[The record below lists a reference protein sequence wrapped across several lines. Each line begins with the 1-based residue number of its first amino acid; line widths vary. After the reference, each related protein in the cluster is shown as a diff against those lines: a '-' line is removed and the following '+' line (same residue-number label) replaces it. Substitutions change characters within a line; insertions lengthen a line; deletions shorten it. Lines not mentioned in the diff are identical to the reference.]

1 MFRFSGLCQFG
12 VQEHSFSPC
21 IGVIDTYDMRE
32 VKKLVKRR
40 RFLLDTV
47 CCDNIGRVERGLDS
61 GAEKA
66 GIYVRYSCY
75 DDFCRKNPDVKGC
88 IDMFYWYNGL
98 YAFYRASEV
107 REYLSGIAPAQIRP
121 YGLSD
126 QDCERILKESHGMCW
141 FCGCTD
147 AGNLSVQDTM
157 PWWNPCLTVSKGL
170 ADNWRSGA
178 QERDSVFCRALCP
191 KCLRA
196 WRRYFEQHILNGTR
210 RWSDEHPIENFDK
223 LVQGGP
229 HFDGWE
235 RSLESFRQAAWSCIS
250 DDT

>member
-32 VKKLVKRR
+32 VKKLVKRWR
-40 RFLLDTV
+40 LLLDTV

-98 YAFYRASEV
+98 YAFYRTLEV

-126 QDCERILKESHGMCW
+126 QDCERILKESHDPLARRVYFNNESIDGMQGRLAMNTA
-141 FCGCTD
+141 FNMGVLLQELLMFEDGD
-147 AGNLSVQDTM
+147 ARIDDGAVLYREKNMHTGEFVYVTFGDLKQGIIDM
-157 PWWNPCLTVSKGL
+157 KRKLGL
-170 ADNWRSGA
+170 DG
-178 QERDSVFCRALCP
+178 
-191 KCLRA
+191 
-196 WRRYFEQHILNGTR
+196 
-210 RWSDEHPIENFDK
+210 
-223 LVQGGP
+223 LVKK
-229 HFDGWE
+229 E
-235 RSLESFRQAAWSCIS
+235 
-250 DDT
+250 